1 MKLTKSKLKEIIEE
15 ELKEGLHPLDHEI
28 QLELY
33 NILVRNGLAEA
44 AARKLLSNV
53 GMDTLIHLLRIFKTE
68 DENETN
74 EI

>member
-15 ELKEGLHPLDHEI
+15 ELKEGLHPLDREI

-33 NILVRNGLAEA
+33 DILVRNGLE
-44 AARKLLSNV
+44 RTMTEKLLSNV
-53 GMDTLIHLLRIFKTE
+53 EMDTLIHLLRIFKTE
-68 DENETN
+68 DENETD